1 MNIKYLAED
10 SLVAPLYPD
19 LVGKVAIVTGGSQ
32 GDWGSYSEEAYA

>member
-19 LVGKVAIVTGGSQ
+19 LVGKVAIVTGGIP
-32 GDWGSYSEEAYA
+32 GGLGKL